1 LGYTFLMPLT
11 ANDRIILVRIKIER
25 AKKHLRDL
33 AAELLVATNVK
44 KTVIVGNGDRGF
56 SQGIPN
62 NFLTLPRMSFDVVV
76 IAGEVVHSLRSAL
89 DHLAWQLVEVAGN
102 MPTSDT
108 MFPIAKDINAY
119 ESSKIGKVKGMR
131 SEAVKAI
138 DALKP
143 YKGGNDLLW
152 RIHELDIIDK
162 HRHLFSVAHDY
173 LFYGDWFDGDY
184 LFKASA
190 PNFSGVFDA
199 QVEEDMQLEI
209 DKAISQT
216 QVAQSN
222 SLLPSLHQLMDFVDK
237 LVADFKPLLE

>member
-1 LGYTFLMPLT
+1 MPLT

-62 NFLTLPRMSFDVVV
+62 NFLTLPRMSFDVV
-76 IAGEVVHSLRSAL
+76 
-89 DHLAWQLVEVAGN
+89 
-102 MPTSDT
+102 
-108 MFPIAKDINAY
+108 
-119 ESSKIGKVKGMR
+119 R

-237 LVADFKPLLE
+237 LIADFKPLL